1 MALAYY
7 VCIEIK
13 ARGIAMKH
21 LMVLMIFASFF
32 SFSAFAEE
40 TTTECVMMREM
51 NERTN
56 PKANMSN
63 IKQKLKKPK
72 VNGVTAQ

>member
-1 MALAYY
+1 
-7 VCIEIK
+7 
-13 ARGIAMKH
+13 MKH
-21 LMVLMIFASFF
+21 LTVLMILASLL

-40 TTTECVMMREM
+40 TSTDCVMMREM

-63 IKQKLKKPK
+63 IKQKVKKPK